1 MTVRRPSTRDA
12 DRGRRRARGGARASR
27 AGAAVAKRA
36 TIPGG
41 IPASSARAR
50 SAGLRGAA
58 RSAPAARTVMIG
70 PAAAFLAAPLD
81 PRSSRSES
89 KDPGRE
95 LASAAAFVAAVARF
109 CARIVASPPAS
120 GPAFAS
126 HAPGSTQVGRGNLRL
141 KKHVRVGRQPKER
154 GAS

>member
-12 DRGRRRARGGARASR
+12 DRGRRRPRGLARASR

-41 IPASSARAR
+41 YPRRPPALAPRGSGGRPLGSRGTHRDDRAGG
-50 SAGLRGAA
+50 SFSRGAA
-58 RSAPAARTVMIG
+58 GSEKLEIRVEGPGPRARERGRLRRRGRALLRSHR
-70 PAAAFLAAPLD
+70 
-81 PRSSRSES
+81 R
-89 KDPGRE
+89 
-95 LASAAAFVAAVARF
+95 VA
-109 CARIVASPPAS
+109 PAS

>member
-1 MTVRRPSTRDA
+1 MTILGTPSVRRPSTRDA
-12 DRGRRRARGGARASR
+12 DRGRRRAGGDARASR
-27 AGAAVAKRA
+27 TGATVAKRAKRA
-36 TIPGG
+36 TIAGEK
-41 IPASSARAR
+41 PASSARAR
-50 SAGLRGAA
+50 SGGLRGAA

-120 GPAFAS
+120 GPAIAS
-126 HAPGSTQVGRGNLRL
+126 HAPGSTHAGRGNLRL
-141 KKHVRVGRQPKER
+141 KARRV
-154 GAS
+154 